1 MSLASDSNRDCIGL
15 ESDASAGWASEG
27 LKYQEFS
34 ACFVVLSLHIYSS
47 CVTVDISAERKY
59 PMSPKDWF
67 DVINGII
74 ANVIA
79 AAALAIAVK
88 RRPKHKK

>member
-1 MSLASDSNRDCIGL
+1 M
-15 ESDASAGWASEG
+15 
-27 LKYQEFS
+27 
-34 ACFVVLSLHIYSS
+34 LSLHIYSS
-47 CVTVDISAERKY
+47 YVTVDISAERRY
-59 PMSPKDWF
+59 PTSPKDWF

-88 RRPKHKK
+88 RRPKHNK

>member
-1 MSLASDSNRDCIGL
+1 MRFGHPGVEQTRQLMYASQSLCPL
-15 ESDASAGWASEG
+15 
-27 LKYQEFS
+27 
-34 ACFVVLSLHIYSS
+34 ACLGVPGLHIYSY
-47 CVTVDISAERKY
+47 CVTVDISAERRY